1 MMYADIIDA
10 EDVYE
15 ALKELGIKVS
25 CDADMTAAINQW
37 LTSCSFSER
46 ANLMALF
53 DILMEQ
59 KTLMLPDV
67 YQQVNSTYHAIAAA

>member
-25 CDADMTAAINQW
+25 CDADMTAA
-37 LTSCSFSER
+37 
-46 ANLMALF
+46 
-53 DILMEQ
+53 Q
-59 KTLMLPDV
+59 KAVCGQLDRLAHV
-67 YQQVNSTYHAIAAA
+67 YAGSGGKSAGSGG